1 MSVLIEQPV
10 APGITESLAHL
21 AGLKLGMGTVGANA
35 RVHTTGSRNE
45 RRGLIGR
52 EVDSHVADLVLD
64 VHLSVAAKYVLEH
77 VRLLEIVFLPTVCPK
92 RKGTQ
97 HELNL

>member
-1 MSVLIEQPV
+1 
-10 APGITESLAHL
+10 
-21 AGLKLGMGTVGANA
+21 
-35 RVHTTGSRNE
+35 
-45 RRGLIGR
+45 
-52 EVDSHVADLVLD
+52 

>member
-1 MSVLIEQPV
+1 VLIEQPV
-10 APGITESLAHL
+10 EPGLTESLAHL
-21 AGLKLGMGTVGANA
+21 AGLKLGMGPVGANG
-35 RVHTTGSRNE
+35 RVHTTGSRND
-45 RRGLIGR
+45 RLGLPGR
-52 EVDSHVADLVLD
+52 KADSHVADLVLD

-92 RKGTQ
+92 RKGAQ

>member
-1 MSVLIEQPV
+1 MLIEQPV
-10 APGITESLAHL
+10 EPGLTESLAHL
-21 AGLKLGMGTVGANA
+21 TDLKLGMGPVGAND
-35 RVHTTGSRNE
+35 RVPTTGSRNA
-45 RRGLIGR
+45 RLGLTGR

-92 RKGTQ
+92 RKRKQ

>member
-1 MSVLIEQPV
+1 MLIEQPV
-10 APGITESLAHL
+10 EPGLTESLAHL
-21 AGLKLGMGTVGANA
+21 AGLKLGMGPVGAND
-35 RVHTTGSRNE
+35 RVHTTGSRND
-45 RRGLIGR
+45 RLGLTGR
-52 EVDSHVADLVLD
+52 EVDLVLD

>member
-1 MSVLIEQPV
+1 MLIEQPV
-10 APGITESLAHL
+10 EPGLTESLAHL
-21 AGLKLGMGTVGANA
+21 AGLKLGMGPVGAND
-35 RVHTTGSRNE
+35 RVYTTGSRND
-45 RRGLIGR
+45 RLGLTGR
-52 EVDSHVADLVLD
+52 EVDSHVAELVLG

-92 RKGTQ
+92 RKETQ